1 MGSES
6 GLAPSPTRVGAHHG
20 GVCRHSCLAL
30 GHLGG
35 RGCVALVLPLLPAPS
50 CLLFL
55 LVGRQGASPEVQ
67 ALRGP
72 PLPPGAP
79 QLRLPGVVSQ
89 VLLICTLDDGAR
101 KNNTHTPSLPGP
113 QRPSDHKEK
122 LLKAE
127 PGCRVRSCWTAWPGL
142 PEVPTAASP
151 LGGALSMKRTEG
163 HPGSPAGSIVLP
175 MKPFCLGWGGSPH
188 TVT

>member
-1 MGSES
+1 M
-6 GLAPSPTRVGAHHG
+6 GAHHG

-72 PLPPGAP
+72 PCLQGPHSSGSQGWSARFCSSAP
-79 QLRLPGVVSQ
+79 LMMVQGKTTPTPRLCQ
-89 VLLICTLDDGAR
+89 D
-101 KNNTHTPSLPGP
+101 PSGL
-113 QRPSDHKEK
+113 QITRK

-151 LGGALSMKRTEG
+151 LGDALSMKRAEE
-163 HPGSPAGSIVLP
+163 HPGSPAGSTVLP